1 MGGRHLF
8 ECRVLRGEGL
18 WDVAGHGG
26 EFRAGAVQEQLPHG
40 RSVHGA
46 AAQALVR
53 EHAAWGSCCGEVDGG
68 GCPRA
73 LCIAN
78 HFRGWPLGTV
88 CTCTSGTM
96 AQGEQGCSSA
106 SARGSTWDVDMRN
119 VALLGEYL

>member
-68 GCPRA
+68 GCPHA

-78 HFRGWPLGTV
+78 HFRGWPVGTV
-88 CTCTSGTM
+88 HVDKWDYGAWRTGL
-96 AQGEQGCSSA
+96 QQRQR
-106 SARGSTWDVDMRN
+106 RGSTWDVDMRD